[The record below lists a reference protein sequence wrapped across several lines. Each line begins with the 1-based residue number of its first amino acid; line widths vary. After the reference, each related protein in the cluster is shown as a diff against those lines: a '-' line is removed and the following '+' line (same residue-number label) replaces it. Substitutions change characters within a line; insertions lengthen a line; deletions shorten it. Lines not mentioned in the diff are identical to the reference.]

1 MVSIKVRSE
10 RREKKACKN
19 RPSMEFDFD
28 LENPFSTS
36 IDNFPLLFHIE
47 NDHKPSKSYLQ
58 AAKSNPSTR
67 SQIVSLILYFCR
79 NFDDFSS
86 YLAINYMDRFL
97 SNTSMPDE
105 KPWILR
111 VIAVSC
117 ISLALKMK
125 KIEFSVSDF
134 QDDGGMI
141 LDSVTI
147 ERTEMLIL
155 GALNWRMRSVNAF
168 SFINFFVP
176 FFGTEDGTSIQA
188 LKDRAS
194 DIILRAQNDI
204 NLLEF
209 NPSVISAAALLSAA
223 NELFPSQLPH
233 FRNSISC
240 CEYVNKVELFSCYDL
255 MQEVTASTNPPAFD
269 EASTSST
276 SDNVLDMECSSS
288 CTSKSKPN
296 GENRSSKRRKF
307 GDFVTVTQHIHLLP

>member
-1 MVSIKVRSE
+1 
-10 RREKKACKN
+10 
-19 RPSMEFDFD
+19 MEFDFD
-28 LENPFSTS
+28 LENPFSCS

-58 AAKSNPSTR
+58 TVKSNPSIRT
-67 SQIVSLILYFCR
+67 QIVSLILFFCR
-79 NFDDFSS
+79 NFDVFSS

-117 ISLALKMK
+117 ISLALKMR

-141 LDSVTI
+141 LDPVTI

-155 GALNWRMRSVNAF
+155 GALNWRMRSVNPF
-168 SFINFFVP
+168 SFISFFIP
-176 FFGTEDGTSIQA
+176 FSGIEDEASIRA
-188 LKDRAS
+188 LKDRANEM
-194 DIILRAQNDI
+194 ILRAQNDI
-204 NLLEF
+204 KLVEF
-209 NPSVISAAALLSAA
+209 NPSVISAATLLSAA

-240 CEYVNKVELFSCYDL
+240 CEYVDKVELFSCYDL
-255 MQEVTASTNPPAFD
+255 IQEVVFD
-269 EASTSST
+269 VASTSST
-276 SDNVLDMECSSS
+276 ADNVLDMQCSSS
-288 CTSKSKPN
+288 STLENEQN
-296 GENRSSKRRKF
+296 GDIRGSKRRKF
-307 GDFVTVTQHIHLLP
+307 GDFATVTQHIEADMNY